1 MSKEGVYYRM
11 AGKITH
17 AGCECLPGP
26 RFEIERIVISHID
39 FKESIQ
45 VNGQKKENVFEAIFA
60 PNPYTNLP
68 FLLNST
74 NAKRIAK
81 MFWDTPVQDGT
92 PCEGRINLLENIP
105 VRLCRELTRD
115 PSDGGQVY
123 GLRISKIP
131 AAAEAPAPA
140 AKKVITA
147 DKVETI
153 VNWAKKN
160 GFSIDQVA
168 EKYDFESDAVKD
180 SIASSLKDDL
190 PE

>member
-1 MSKEGVYYRM
+1 M

-26 RFEIERIVISHID
+26 RFEIERIVISRID

-45 VNGQKKENVFEAIFA
+45 VNGQKKENVFEAVFA

-123 GLRISKIP
+123 GLRISKLP
-131 AAAEAPAPA
+131 AADEAPAPAPA
-140 AKKVITA
+140 AKKAIQ
-147 DKVETI
+147 ENQIQTI
-153 VNWAKKN
+153 VDWAKKN
-160 GFSIDQVA
+160 KYSFEQVA
-168 EKYDFESDAVKD
+168 EKYDFASDTVKQAIID
-180 SIASSLKDDL
+180 ALDDM
-190 PE
+190 PA

>member
-1 MSKEGVYYRM
+1 M

-26 RFEIERIVISHID
+26 RFEIERIVISRID

-45 VNGQKKENVFEAIFA
+45 VNGQKKENVFEAVFA

-123 GLRISKIP
+123 GLRISKLP
-131 AAAEAPAPA
+131 AAAEAPASAPA
-140 AKKVITA
+140 APQKKVVPE
-147 DKVETI
+147 DKVQAVI
-153 VNWAKKN
+153 DWAKKEN
-160 GFSIDQVA
+160 KTFADVA
-168 EKYDFESDAVKD
+168 KVCDFASEDVRAA
-180 SIASSLKDDL
+180 IAKALVDDL